1 MSKMQKIDI
10 AFNDMEKLEKFDSG
24 QIKTVNNSVAM
35 AEELV
40 SNFYKL
46 SASQWLRQKYD
57 VKTLADLCPDEIVYG
72 PFAQIIR
79 YKGLRKNT
87 SLGSSTYD
95 FYKICLQDHSILS
108 ALKKSPRI
116 KLFPFILYIVTHEL
130 IHIVRFS
137 KFLQNFDA
145 SPEEKMEEEIRVHEN
160 THEILRTLQVS
171 GLADVLKFYDEW
183 RMPFD
188 GMRNP

>member
-1 MSKMQKIDI
+1 
-10 AFNDMEKLEKFDSG
+10 MEKLEKFDSD

-79 YKGLRKNT
+79 YKGQRKNT

-160 THEILRTLQVS
+160 THEILRTIQVS
-171 GLADVLKFYDEW
+171 RLADVLKFYDEW